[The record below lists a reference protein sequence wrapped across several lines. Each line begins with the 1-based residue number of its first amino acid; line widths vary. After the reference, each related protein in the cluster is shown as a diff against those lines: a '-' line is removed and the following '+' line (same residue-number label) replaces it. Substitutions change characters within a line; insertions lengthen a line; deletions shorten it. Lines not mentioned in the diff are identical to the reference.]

1 MRHGHTDI
9 FTFNQSHPWRLVLG
23 VVLVLLL
30 WGCSSSRNGP
40 APVETVN
47 VKSKANTKPKSTNK
61 SRFQSKSKSRSNPK
75 NAQVTYYKNITGNSH
90 KVVKGDTLYSIAWRS
105 GLDFRQIA
113 KLNKI
118 KSPYQ
123 IFPSQTIVL
132 RPKVVKSTK
141 NKVRPSVPKVNP
153 VISPKIV
160 AKTLASPKQGEYR
173 QSKAQHKPTAKQKKK
188 QNKPQSN
195 KPTSTKKTYSNKI
208 RKWVWPTSGRVI
220 AGFSNKGNGNKGID
234 IAGKTGTSIVSAG
247 DGKVVYYGNALRGYG
262 NLVIIKHNDDYLSAY
277 AHNSR
282 VLVKEQDFVKA
293 GQKIAEMGNTDS
305 PNVKLHFEVRYR
317 GKSVNPMKYLPKR

>member
-1 MRHGHTDI
+1 MRQSHTDI
-9 FTFNQSHPWRLVLG
+9 ITFNRATPWRLVLG
-23 VVLVLLL
+23 VVLVLAL
-30 WGCSSSRNGP
+30 WGCSSGRSGP

-47 VKSKANTKPKSTNK
+47 VKSTPKSTNK
-61 SRFQSKSKSRSNPK
+61 SRFQSRAKSRSNAK
-75 NAQVTYYKNITGNSH
+75 SAQVTYYQHITGNNH
-90 KVVKGDTLYSIAWRS
+90 KIVKGDTLYSIAWRS

-113 KLNKI
+113 RLNKI
-118 KSPYQ
+118 RSPYQ
-123 IFPSQTIVL
+123 IFPGQTIVL

-141 NKVRPSVPKVNP
+141 NKVRHSVPKITP
-153 VISPKIV
+153 IISPQNV
-160 AKTLASPKQGEYR
+160 AKTLATPKQGEYR
-173 QSKAQHKPTAKQKKK
+173 QAKAQNKPTVKQKKK

-195 KPTSTKKTYSNKI
+195 KPTSTKKPYSNKI
-208 RKWVWPTSGRVI
+208 RNWVWPTSGRVI
-220 AGFSNKGNGNKGID
+220 AGFSNKENGNKGID
-234 IAGKTGTSIVSAG
+234 ITGKSGTSIVSAA

-293 GQKIAEMGNTDS
+293 GQQIAEMGNTDS

-317 GKSVNPMKYLPKR
+317 GKSVNPMKYLSKR